1 MTTYPTSTGPAAKA
15 WLYGQMVSTLTAASD
30 GTFQLS
36 YAIDVDNTNS
46 PDDKVWLGGVA
57 NRVVSRFAL
66 VGNLGQ
72 YSLVEEYDLVVNF
85 SSYRAGESDDA
96 DATKDPAY
104 VAEQRVWALIGA
116 VETIQRTDPTMG
128 GLLITSTPS
137 QIPEVPV
144 DWDDSGNGRM
154 ATAELSIH
162 CQAVL

>member
-15 WLYGQMVSTLTAASD
+15 WLYGQMVATLTPASD

-46 PDDKVWLGGVA
+46 PDDMVWLVGVQ
-57 NRVVSRFAL
+57 NRTVKNFAM

-72 YSLVEEYDLVVNF
+72 YALAEEYDLTVGF
-85 SSYRAGESDDA
+85 SCYRAGESNDA
-96 DATKDPAY
+96 DATLDPAY
-104 VAEQRVWALIGA
+104 VAEQRVWALIGQ
-116 VETIQRTDPTMG
+116 VETIVRTDPTFG
-128 GLLITSTPS
+128 GLLWTSQPMVL
-137 QIPEVPV
+137 PEVPV
-144 DWDDSGNGRM
+144 DWDDSGNGRI